1 MRKLA
6 KEIMNEEQF
15 WTIIENSDKGKN
27 LERELMKL
35 SEAELFVFKFYWWD
49 YFHAKS
55 YNQALWAVAYT
66 VLSGCGDDGFDYFRF
81 WLVSRG
87 KEVFMAAMKDPDSL
101 VDEFNDLTDDEYP
114 MWEEIC
120 YVAYEVFEKK
130 FGKEMDDS
138 DVDVEIDKKELLR
151 PEIKFEWEE
160 DDEESIKKICP
171 RTFEKWWGNDKF

>member
-1 MRKLA
+1 MTKLA
-6 KEIMNEEQF
+6 KEVLNENQF
-15 WTIIENSDKGKN
+15 WAIIENSDKGKN

-35 SEAELFVFKFYWWD
+35 SEAELFTFRFYWWD

-66 VLSGCGDDGFDYFRF
+66 VLGGCSDDGFDYFRY

-87 KEVFMAAMKDPDSL
+87 REVFTSAMEDPDSL
-101 VDEFNDLTDDEYP
+101 ADEFDKLTDDDYP

-120 YVAYEVFEKK
+120 YVADRVYEKK
-130 FGKEMDDS
+130 FGKEIDDS
-138 DVDVEIDKKELLR
+138 DVEVDINEEDLVL
-151 PEIKFEWEE
+151 PEIEFEWDE

-171 RTFEKWWGNDKF
+171 RTFDKWWDNDRF